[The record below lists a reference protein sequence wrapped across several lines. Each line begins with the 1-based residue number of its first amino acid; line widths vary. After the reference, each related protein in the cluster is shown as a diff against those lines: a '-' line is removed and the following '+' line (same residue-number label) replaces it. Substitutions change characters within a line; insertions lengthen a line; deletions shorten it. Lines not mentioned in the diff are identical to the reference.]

1 MNERIIDHG
10 TDYTVITSSVNTN
23 QTASPRAKM
32 RKFTTRFLRD
42 NKGVTAIE
50 YALVAGL
57 IAVVL
62 VTSLKNVET
71 ALQGVFTSIVTAL
84 TPTGT

>member
-1 MNERIIDHG
+1 
-10 TDYTVITSSVNTN
+10 
-23 QTASPRAKM
+23 M